1 MAHKKQ
7 EIFSDF
13 DLAFVSHPVNK
24 SLSRKVNRDAVKQSV
39 KSLILTDYYER
50 PFKSNIGCS
59 IRYMLFENYAQPAM
73 RQQMQNAI
81 REVIRNYEPRADVL
95 EVLVEDRPDLNALT
109 ISVAFMVINDPDP
122 IILDVLLERVR

>member
-1 MAHKKQ
+1 
-7 EIFSDF
+7 
-13 DLAFVSHPVNK
+13 
-24 SLSRKVNRDAVKQSV
+24 
-39 KSLILTDYYER
+39 
-50 PFKSNIGCS
+50 
-59 IRYMLFENYAQPAM
+59 MLFENYGQPAM